1 MPSLGIEGLPAF
13 VAAALLLMFIPGVDM
28 ALVTRQMVVHGRGT
42 AFVTVA
48 GLLASGLCHAA
59 LASAGL
65 TAILMTSS
73 AVYGTLRLVGGGYLI
88 AVGVYSIWASL
99 ARTRAND
106 EKQAPAGPL
115 PRRRMTARR
124 AFALGFLSNITNP
137 KVAVFFLTFLPQF
150 VSPGRGSAAGIAVL
164 GILFNAIASSWWVA
178 YLLLLDRM
186 ARWLA
191 RRDVRRVVENVSG
204 GVLIAL
210 GLRVATER
218 R

>member
-1 MPSLGIEGLPAF
+1 MPSLGIEGLPGF
-13 VAAALLLMFIPGVDM
+13 VGATLVLMFIPGVDM
-28 ALVTRQMVVHGRGT
+28 ALVTRQMVVHGRPT
-42 AFVTVA
+42 AFVTVM

-65 TAILMTSS
+65 TAILLTSS
-73 AVYGTLRLVGGGYLI
+73 AVYGTLRLAGGGYLV
-88 AVGVYSIWASL
+88 AVGAYSIWTSWTRSREDETDPASDAL
-99 ARTRAND
+99 S
-106 EKQAPAGPL
+106 
-115 PRRRMTARR
+115 RREMTPRR
-124 AFALGFLSNITNP
+124 AFALGFVSNITNP

-150 VSPGRGSAAGIAVL
+150 VSPERGSVLGIAVL

-178 YLLLLDRM
+178 YLLVLDR
-186 ARWLA
+186 ASRWLA
-191 RRDVRRVVENVSG
+191 RRDVRRAVENVSG